1 MKIAGPVS
9 QVDETELVER
19 LRSGDAAAMEQF
31 YYLYKDKV
39 YSLVVK
45 QVGRD
50 QAVAEDLFQET
61 FLAALDSL
69 DRFRGD
75 SQLCTWLC
83 GIAQHKVSDFHR
95 LKRRGIKPKRLPL
108 GIDAI
113 KPEQIKDT
121 EPIASDLLESQET
134 RRTVEQALASLPRDY
149 RKVLVFKYF
158 ERMPV
163 LEISQLMGRSP
174 KSIEGLLS
182 RARKAL
188 QANLIQAHTS
198 G

>member
-1 MKIAGPVS
+1 MKIAGSVS
-9 QVDETELVER
+9 LVDETELVER
-19 LRSGDAAAMEQF
+19 LRSGDQAAMEEF
-31 YYLYKDKV
+31 YYLCKDKL
-39 YSLVVK
+39 YSLIFR
-45 QVGRD
+45 QVDKD
-50 QAVAEDLFQET
+50 QAAAEDLVQET

-69 DRFRGD
+69 DKFRGD
-75 SQLCTWLC
+75 SQLYTWLC

-95 LKRRGIKPKRLPL
+95 LKRRDIKPGKLPL
-108 GIDAI
+108 GINAI

-188 QANLIQAHTS
+188 QANLTEADTS
-198 G
+198 E